1 LLFNDLDLEADPS
14 AISGERKKDLQPEPD
29 EVTLDDGFPLNG

>member
-1 LLFNDLDLEADPS
+1 LFNNVDLEADPS

-29 EVTLDDGFPLNG
+29 EMTLDDDDPLNM